1 MTQPEFKEA
10 MVVKGFPKGD
20 DKFGVACSGS
30 ATCPICVVIGPKS
43 DIHYIDK
50 VTSDP
55 WTEENLEALCF
66 YFKGLQGT
74 KG

>member
-1 MTQPEFKEA
+1 MTQPEFKEV
-10 MVVKGFPKGD
+10 MVAKGFPKGE

-30 ATCPICVVIGPKS
+30 GPLCVVIGPKS

-50 VTSDP
+50 VTPDP
-55 WTEENLEALCF
+55 WTEENLEAICF